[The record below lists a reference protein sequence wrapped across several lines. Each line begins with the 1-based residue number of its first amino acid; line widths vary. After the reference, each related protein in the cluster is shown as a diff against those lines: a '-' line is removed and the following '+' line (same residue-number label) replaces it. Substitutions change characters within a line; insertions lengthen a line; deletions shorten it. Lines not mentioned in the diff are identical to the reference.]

1 VFVRQKQ
8 HGKEINM
15 VMTTDTHGKRK
26 EHGAHLERHTAK
38 NYTRQRN
45 NSEHGETKTHGK
57 EVDTWPA

>member
-1 VFVRQKQ
+1 
-8 HGKEINM
+8 M
-15 VMTTDTHGKRK
+15 DTYGKRK
-26 EHGAHLERHTAK
+26 EHGAYPERHTAK